1 MKKLLLSTGAFL
13 SAVIIFSSCGSTGVS
28 LTKRHYRSGY
38 NLEVSSAKTTE
49 TKHVNVAEVP
59 AKEVE
64 TIVVERPTEVASA
77 NSSNENSIIK
87 HKPFSFNSN
96 YETTSEDSRTT
107 AGENTGVAV
116 KGIKIKNVVKKVTAI
131 REAVNLKQ
139 IINHKAEDG
148 DRSLGGLIW
157 TLVGILLV
165 VWLISLLTG
174 GWGLGNFLHIFL
186 VVALVLI
193 LLRLIHVI

>member
-13 SAVIIFSSCGSTGVS
+13 SAIIILSSCGSTGVS
-28 LTKRHYRSGY
+28 LTKRHYRNGY
-38 NLEVSSAKTTE
+38 NLEVSSAKTNTE
-49 TKHVNVAEVP
+49 SKHAAVAVTP

-64 TIVVERPTEVASA
+64 TIVAETLTEVASTNA
-77 NSSNENSIIK
+77 SDENSIIK

-96 YETTSEDSRTT
+96 ESASVNSSISENESKSIVSAT
-107 AGENTGVAV
+107 
-116 KGIKIKNVVKKVTAI
+116 KGSKIKNVVKKMVAVKKTAD
-131 REAVNLKQ
+131 LKP
-139 IINHKAEDG
+139 IINKAESDNN
-148 DRSLGGLIW
+148 LGGLIW

-165 VWLISLLTG
+165 VWLVSLLTG
-174 GWGLGNFLHIFL
+174 GWGLGNFLHVFL

>member
-13 SAVIIFSSCGSTGVS
+13 SAVIIFSSCGTTGVS

-38 NLEVSSAKTTE
+38 NLEISSAKT
-49 TKHVNVAEVP
+49 HVEAKKESVAEIPVNEIESV
-59 AKEVE
+59 AEM
-64 TIVVERPTEVASA
+64 PTELASA
-77 NSSNENSIIK
+77 GSSNENNIIK
-87 HKPFSFNSN
+87 HKPFSFNSIETIPE
-96 YETTSEDSRTT
+96 ETTAS
-107 AGENTGVAV
+107 ANENTNTVV
-116 KGIKIKNVVKKVTAI
+116 KGNKVKNVVKKVA
-131 REAVNLKQ
+131 AVKESINLKR
-139 IINHKAEDG
+139 IINHTAADDG
-148 DRSLGGLIW
+148 RSLGGLIW
-157 TLVGILLV
+157 TLIGILLV